1 MKKHFAL
8 ILAASAVAA
17 VAVAAPPT
25 PVFVKNINV
34 GTVCQAPVD
43 VIAVAGD
50 LYVVGFND
58 KRVAKVTTPV
68 GTEAVS
74 LFTDVSAATTWGVNR
89 GPQGIMFDNNE
100 FYVTGDT
107 GTDGF
112 IGVYNAAGVEQ
123 RKTNLAANR
132 IVAAASLD
140 ADSLVVGRS
149 LSSTLITVK
158 KSDLTDEAVNSPAP
172 TTGWGSPVR
181 KIQVDSNGVIHYA
194 CSTNSA
200 VAPTGHKLGKWVPG
214 ATLGN
219 LAQYTFSALYGPD
232 LSRNSPATIGIAPFS
247 RGAESWMLFVNT
259 GSTVAPPALNNA
271 SIQFVNTATGVSDL
285 SFEDTTNF
293 NGNIR
298 GVVTA
303 NIGGTDYL
311 FVTNSLSPDA
321 GAPNQVHVYSLG
333 AASVADWS
341 IY

>member
-1 MKKHFAL
+1 M
-8 ILAASAVAA
+8 AA

-25 PVFVKNINV
+25 PTFVKNINV

-50 LYVVGFND
+50 LYVLGFND
-58 KRVAKVTTPV
+58 KKVAKVTTPA

-74 LFTDVSAATTWGVNR
+74 LFTDVSAATVWGSGR

-100 FYVTGDT
+100 FYVSGDN

-112 IGVYNAAGVEQ
+112 IGVYNAAGAEL
-123 RKTNLAANR
+123 RKTNLAATR
-132 IVAAASLD
+132 LVCVASLD
-140 ADSLVVGRS
+140 SDSLVAGKS
-149 LSSTLITVK
+149 NSSTLITIK
-158 KSDLTDEAVNSPAP
+158 KSDLTNEASDSVLPSVGWRAP
-172 TTGWGSPVR
+172 IR
-181 KIQVDSNGVIHYA
+181 KIQVDSTGIIYYA
-194 CSTNSA
+194 NTNTTA
-200 VAPTGHKLGKWVPG
+200 APAGHKLGKVTPG
-214 ATLGN
+214 ATPGN
-219 LAQYTFSALYGPD
+219 LTQYTFVEWYGPD
-232 LSRNSPATIGIAPFS
+232 FSEGSPATIGIAPFS

-259 GSTVAPPALNNA
+259 GSVGPTPAANNP
-271 SIQFVNTATGVSDL
+271 SIKFVNTATGVSDL

-311 FVTNSLSPDA
+311 FVANSASPDA

-333 AASVADWS
+333 ASSVADWS